1 MSEFILD
8 VSAKLNEA
16 SKTKLIKD
24 LESQNPTMVVKTEL
38 KGGGIKEVKE
48 YKDELNNTANV
59 IKTYDKN
66 MKQVGDTLVKVKG
79 QSEEYRKELEKQKQA
94 SEQAKEAQKKL
105 NLEAK
110 EAQKKLNLEAK
121 EAQKKLNLEAK
132 EAEQTRIAE
141 EKKLNKAVTTTSSSY
156 IDKQGKRV
164 TELKKFNAEG
174 KQVGDTMTHIS
185 ERANSSG
192 KSVLELGKDFV
203 DTTAKVMKFYAS
215 TLLIQVFMIAI
226 NEAVTTVH
234 EMDDAIVE
242 FQKVSNLSG
251 KSLNDYVKK
260 LGEMGVKTGST
271 TKAMIEASTEFK
283 KSGYSDEDSAK
294 LASVTEMYRN
304 VADEELTAGQAASFI
319 ISQMKAFNISAGEST
334 HIIDAVNEVKILAFP
349 IRDFR
354 VIKDNCI
361 G

>member
-110 EAQKKLNLEAK
+110 Q
-121 EAQKKLNLEAK
+121 
-132 EAEQTRIAE
+132 AEQITKSFA
-141 EKKLNKAVTTTSSSY
+141 KGFNKF
-156 IDKQGKRV
+156 K
-164 TELKKFNAEG
+164 
-174 KQVGDTMTHIS
+174 
-185 ERANSSG
+185 
-192 KSVLELGKDFV
+192 
-203 DTTAKVMKFYAS
+203 S
-215 TLLIQVFMIAI
+215 TLGL
-226 NEAVTTVH
+226 
-234 EMDDAIVE
+234 
-242 FQKVSNLSG
+242 L
-251 KSLNDYVKK
+251 
-260 LGEMGVKTGST
+260 
-271 TKAMIEASTEFK
+271 
-283 KSGYSDEDSAK
+283 
-294 LASVTEMYRN
+294 
-304 VADEELTAGQAASFI
+304 
-319 ISQMKAFNISAGEST
+319 
-334 HIIDAVNEVKILAFP
+334 
-349 IRDFR
+349 
-354 VIKDNCI
+354 
-361 G
+361 

>member
-1 MSEFILD
+1 MAIRTYTINGQVDAVKLD
-8 VSAKLNEA
+8 S
-16 SKTKLIKD
+16 SIK
-24 LESQNPTMVVKTEL
+24 K
-38 KGGGIKEVKE
+38 I
-48 YKDELNNTANV
+48 
-59 IKTYDKN
+59 
-66 MKQVGDTLVKVKG
+66 
-79 QSEEYRKELEKQKQA
+79 
-94 SEQAKEAQKKL
+94 
-105 NLEAK
+105 
-110 EAQKKLNLEAK
+110 
-121 EAQKKLNLEAK
+121 
-132 EAEQTRIAE
+132 
-141 EKKLNKAVTTTSSSY
+141 TTSNTYKIQIEADGSSTNRLSKS
-156 IDKQGKRV
+156 IQSV
-164 TELKKFNAEG
+164 TDNTGQATKTIQKFNAKTGELDSTTQ
-174 KQVGDTMTHIS
+174 KVTSTMI
-185 ERANSSG
+185 NSG
-192 KSVLELGKDFV
+192 KSLKDIASNFTDIIKKV
-203 DTTAKVMKFYAS
+203 TLFGGATAIIGLVTS
-215 TLLIQVFMIAI
+215 AI
-226 NEAVTTVH
+226 GQAVKTVH